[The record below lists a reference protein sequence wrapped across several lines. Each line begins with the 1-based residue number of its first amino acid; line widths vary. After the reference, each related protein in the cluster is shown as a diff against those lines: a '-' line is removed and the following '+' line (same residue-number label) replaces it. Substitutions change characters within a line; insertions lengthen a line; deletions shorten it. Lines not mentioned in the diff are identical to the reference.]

1 MGSIRQRGKHI
12 HPNGLL
18 YKNFLC
24 CEVDS
29 RKRVNLKKVSAGSK
43 EMYVFSVLIRFHGM
57 KWEVGL

>member
-1 MGSIRQRGKHI
+1 MVSCT
-12 HPNGLL
+12 
-18 YKNFLC
+18 KNFLC

-43 EMYVFSVLIRFHGM
+43 EMYVFSVLIRLHGM